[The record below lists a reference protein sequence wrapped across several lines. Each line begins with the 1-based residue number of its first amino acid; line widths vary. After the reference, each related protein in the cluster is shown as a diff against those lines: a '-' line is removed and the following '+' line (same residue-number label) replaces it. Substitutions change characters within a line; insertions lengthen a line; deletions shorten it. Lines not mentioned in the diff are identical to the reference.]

1 MLGYQ
6 LISNNVPLKKNNI
19 TKSNEKPSNTIV
31 TVNPA
36 TEEIIKEYRLIS
48 KEEITTLANKSK
60 KAFKEWKKD
69 YRKRSGFLYAFANE
83 FKKEKERLARIA
95 TSEMGKTVK
104 EARSEIDKCIWA
116 VEYFADNGGVF
127 LHDEVINT
135 GCV

>member
-19 TKSNEKPSNTIV
+19 TKSNERPSNTIV

-48 KEEITTLANKSK
+48 KDEITTLANKSK

-104 EARSEIDKCIWA
+104 EARSEIDKCI
-116 VEYFADNGGVF
+116 
-127 LHDEVINT
+127 
-135 GCV
+135 

>member
-1 MLGYQ
+1 

-19 TKSNEKPSNTIV
+19 TKSNERPSNTIV

-48 KEEITTLANKSK
+48 KDEITTLANKSK

-69 YRKRSGFLYAFANE
+69 YRKRTGFLYAFANE

-116 VEYFADNGGVF
+116 VEYLQTTAESFYMMKLLIQTPGN
-127 LHDEVINT
+127 L
-135 GCV
+135 